1 MSRKTE
7 RLVRGPASAW
17 GLGCR
22 ELGKNKRRNSVQEL
36 EESSGVQ
43 KKLSYVQ
50 ENLGF

>member
-1 MSRKTE
+1 MIFEKLSFKF
-7 RLVRGPASAW
+7 VRGVW

>member
-22 ELGKNKRRNSVQEL
+22 ELGKNRGRNSVQEL

-43 KKLSYVQ
+43 GKLSCVQ
-50 ENLGF
+50 GTLSF